1 LRENEAFTHRIHT
14 ILVRNPDILGM
25 VKFDTMT
32 AQAKKTAFG
41 NKPVYDSAQRRI
53 NSLVELQEA
62 WHYRDL
68 IFFLVR
74 RDLTAR
80 YKRSVLGIAW
90 TMLNPLGMMI
100 VLSIV
105 FSQIFR
111 VTIEDYPAYV
121 LSGLIAWNFFSQSS
135 SSAIYAL
142 VWGGDLLQR
151 IYIPRSTFAISS
163 IGTGLIN
170 LVLSLVPLILV
181 MAVIGTPIHA
191 TIILAPV
198 AMIFLGL
205 FSLGIGLLISTIGI
219 YFYDVVEMY
228 AILLMA
234 WMYITPII
242 YTTDL
247 LPENIQRLIQL
258 NPMVHLVVLFRSLVL
273 YGEIPS
279 LENWLISAGFA
290 LGTFLIGW
298 LVFTSKSDEFAY
310 RT

>member
-1 LRENEAFTHRIHT
+1 MVQFESMSILTKKSAFE
-14 ILVRNPDILGM
+14 
-25 VKFDTMT
+25 
-32 AQAKKTAFG
+32 
-41 NKPVYDSAQRRI
+41 NKPVYDSAQRR
-53 NSLVELQEA
+53 LMPMLEAREA
-62 WHYRDL
+62 WRYRDL
-68 IFFLVR
+68 IFLLVR

-80 YKRSVLGIAW
+80 YKRSVFGIAW

-111 VTIEDYPAYV
+111 VKIENFPAYV
-121 LSGLIAWNFFSQSS
+121 LSGLIAWNFFAQSS

-170 LVLSLVPLILV
+170 LLLSLVPLILV
-181 MAVIGTPIHA
+181 MVVISTPLHW
-191 TIILAPV
+191 TILLSLV
-198 AMIFLGL
+198 AMILLGL
-205 FSLGIGLLISTIGI
+205 FSLGVGLLISTIGI

-228 AILLMA
+228 AIILMA
-234 WMYITPII
+234 WFYITPII
-242 YTTDL
+242 YTLDL
-247 LPENIQRLIQL
+247 LPANLQRLLLL
-258 NPMVHLVVLFRSLVL
+258 NPMTPLVELFRSLVF
-273 YGEIPS
+273 YGNLPTLQS
-279 LENWLISAGFA
+279 WLVSIGVA
-290 LGTFLIGW
+290 LGTFLLGW

>member
-1 LRENEAFTHRIHT
+1 MVQFESMA
-14 ILVRNPDILGM
+14 IL
-25 VKFDTMT
+25 T
-32 AQAKKTAFG
+32 KKSVIE
-41 NKPVYDSAQRRI
+41 NKPIYDSAQRR
-53 NSLVELQEA
+53 LMPLLEAREA
-62 WHYRDL
+62 WRYRDL
-68 IFFLVR
+68 IVFLVR

-80 YKRSVLGIAW
+80 YKRSVFGIAW

-111 VTIEDYPAYV
+111 MNIADYPAFV

-142 VWGGDLLQR
+142 VWGGELLQR

-170 LVLSLVPLILV
+170 LLLSLVPLLLV
-181 MAVIGTPIHA
+181 MVVIGTPLRP

-198 AMIFLGL
+198 AMILLGL
-205 FSLGIGLLISTIGI
+205 FSLGVGLLISTIGI

-228 AILLMA
+228 AIVLMA
-234 WMYITPII
+234 WFYITPIF
-242 YTTDL
+242 YTLDL
-247 LPENIQRLIQL
+247 LPDNLQRLLQL
-258 NPMVHLVVLFRSLVL
+258 NPTVHLVGLFRDLVF
-273 YGEIPS
+273 YGTLPTKE
-279 LENWLISAGFA
+279 EWLISSGFA
-290 LGTFLIGW
+290 LGTFLLGW

>member
-1 LRENEAFTHRIHT
+1 MA
-14 ILVRNPDILGM
+14 IL
-25 VKFDTMT
+25 T
-32 AQAKKTAFG
+32 KKTVFE
-41 NKPVYDSAQRRI
+41 NKPVYDSAQRK
-53 NSLVELQEA
+53 LTPLLEAQEV
-62 WHYRDL
+62 WRYRDL

-80 YKRSVLGIAW
+80 YKRSVFGIAW

-105 FSQIFR
+105 FSRVFR
-111 VTIEDYPAYV
+111 IAIEDYPAYV
-121 LSGLIAWNFFSQSS
+121 LSGLIAWNCFAQAS

-170 LVLSLVPLILV
+170 LLLSLVPLLLV
-181 MAVIGTPIHA
+181 MVVIGTPLHW
-191 TIILAPV
+191 TILLSPV
-198 AMIFLGL
+198 AMILLGL
-205 FSLGIGLLISTIGI
+205 FSLGVGLLISTIGI
-219 YFYDVVEMY
+219 YFFDVVEMY
-228 AILLMA
+228 TILLMA
-234 WMYITPII
+234 WMYLTPII
-242 YTTDL
+242 YTIDL
-247 LPENIQRLIQL
+247 LPVKIQRLLQL
-258 NPMVHLVVLFRSLVL
+258 NPMVHLVGLFRDLIL
-273 YGEIPS
+273 YGTIPPTR
-279 LENWLISAGFA
+279 EWLITAGFA